1 MSIDGK
7 FYGTTPGL
15 DSNKSLGDYINN
27 SKVGYLIK
35 NNKNITFG
43 DKKISVDSFND
54 VMVNA
59 YSGAAVVTLPIKA
72 DGTVDLNISERW
84 INVLDQLEDSGL
96 NPNTPEYNQ
105 K

>member
-15 DSNKSLGDYINN
+15 DSNKSLGDYI
-27 SKVGYLIK
+27 STSGVGHLIR

-43 DKKISVDSFND
+43 DKKISIDSFND
-54 VMVNA
+54 VMVSA

-72 DGTVDLNISERW
+72 DGSVDLNIAERW
-84 INVLDQLEDSGL
+84 TSVLD
-96 NPNTPEYNQ
+96 
-105 K
+105 